1 MCCRSRVA
9 GALIALLVL
18 SAVPGSAEE
27 IVIVHAND
35 THSNL
40 FPFGPQKAHGGIA
53 RIATVIERIRDENER
68 VLSLHAGD
76 VFVGTFAFN
85 KYLGYPELKLME
97 GLYDAMALGNHEIE
111 FGPAFLAAIL
121 AGVNPIT
128 GQSMG
133 PPVALP
139 ILSANIDLDAVPGLQ
154 PFILP
159 AIIKEVGGIKVGL
172 LGVTTHEPVYYS
184 PDVAAL
190 MGDPFVAAG
199 VTAALLRAQGCQ
211 VVVAISHLG
220 AAYDIL
226 GLSMV
231 PGIDVIVGGHS
242 HTTLPATQV
251 NGKIIVQAGEF
262 GRLLGELRI
271 DVDAAAGVTLI
282 DHRFHVIDRDI
293 RDDPALIPYLNTLRN
308 GIYTDPRYGPV
319 LSQQVARAAWDLEK
333 TWMVPDPNRGPSHRD
348 TPLGNLVTDAI
359 RIGVNR
365 AGFAVDSA
373 LEATGLLGN
382 KIFAGKVVANDVMM
396 AVPYGYDPISG
407 LGFRI
412 NVVSLYGAELLGAL
426 EHTLTFIE
434 YSDEMAMQTS
444 GLMFQYDSQGT
455 PGTRLDAASVTINGR
470 PVDPSAV
477 YRLAVN
483 ERIVALLSS
492 LGVDVSGRVE
502 GTGLFEFNLVKD
514 YMRELR
520 HLHYTSE
527 GRIIDVAALQ

>member
-1 MCCRSRVA
+1 MCWRSAFRS
-9 GALIALLVL
+9 ALVALLVL
-18 SAVPGSAEE
+18 CGVPGSAEE
-27 IVIVHAND
+27 LVIVHAND

-53 RIATVIERIRDENER
+53 RIATVVRQIRSENER
-68 VLSLHAGD
+68 VLSLHGGD
-76 VFVGTFAFN
+76 AFVGTFAFN
-85 KYLGYPELKLME
+85 KYLGYPELKIME

-128 GQSMG
+128 GASMG

-139 ILSANIDLDAVPGLQ
+139 ILSANIDLAAVPGLQ

-159 AIIKEVGGIKVGL
+159 AIIRDVGGVRVGV
-172 LGVTTHEPVYYS
+172 LGVTTNEPVYYS

-190 MGDPFVAAG
+190 LGDPFVAAG
-199 VTAALLRAQGCQ
+199 VTAAALRAQGCQ

-220 AAYDIL
+220 AAFDIL
-226 GLSMV
+226 GLSTV

-262 GRLLGELRI
+262 GQLVGELRL
-271 DVDAAAGVTLI
+271 DVDAATGVTLI
-282 DHRFHVIDRDI
+282 DHRFHVIDRDV
-293 RDDPALIPYLNTLRN
+293 RDDPALIPYLNALRT

-319 LSQQVARAAWDLEK
+319 LSQNVARAAWDHEK
-333 TWMVPDPNRGPSHRD
+333 TWMVPDPNRAPSHRD
-348 TPLGNLVTDAI
+348 TSLGNLVTDAI

-426 EHTLTFIE
+426 EFTLTFIE

-444 GLMFQYDSQGT
+444 GLMFQYDSQRS
-455 PGTRLDAASVTINGR
+455 PGSRLDAASVTINGR
-470 PVDPSAV
+470 PVDPFAV
-477 YRLAVN
+477 YRFAVN

-492 LGVDVSGRVE
+492 LGLDVSGRVE
-502 GTGLFEFNLVKD
+502 DTGLLEFNLVKEH
-514 YMRELR
+514 MQELK
-520 HLHYTSE
+520 HLFYTSE
-527 GRIIDVAALQ
+527 GRVIDVAALP